1 MYKQSDFYSLKL
13 CWLFLPVSQPKE
25 ILGHRFL
32 NGMVF
37 NGMAAAGSEN
47 WTHKPRLIWNS
58 SCRLK
63 PPPPS
68 PPPPLKKKK
77 NSAVMAISCHQIIIH
92 ISVS

>member
-58 SCRLK
+58 SCSLK
-63 PPPPS
+63 PPPKK
-68 PPPPLKKKK
+68 KKKK